1 VLISIKAYEGLMRIH
16 DQMKFGT
23 QRTVDETVN
32 QHVDAFQRVRRDPL
46 GEAFLALLERD
57 QMRLLRL
64 CAALEKIADGLP
76 GAGRCHKTARVLA
89 FLDKAFARHVFLN
102 EKCLFPLIRSLE
114 EKKERVDPVL
124 RQLEFEH
131 AADHGLIV
139 EIASAFMGPCASHV
153 QSEAQGLGY
162 LLRAFFENYRRHCVW
177 EREVLYPIA
186 RKLLVSG
193 TVRGQHDA
201 MLRVSMGLN
210 DLDGALAA
218 EAC

>member
-1 VLISIKAYEGLMRIH
+1 MAL
-16 DQMKFGT
+16 GT

-32 QHVDAFQRVRRDPL
+32 QHVNAFKRVRRDPL

-64 CAALEKIADGLP
+64 CAALETIADGLP
-76 GAGRCHKTARVLA
+76 GAGRCDKTARVLA
-89 FLDKAFARHVFLN
+89 FLDNAFARHVFLH

-114 EKKERVDPVL
+114 EKKERVEPAL

-131 AADHGLIV
+131 SADRGLIV
-139 EIASAFMGPCASHV
+139 EISSAFMGARASQV
-153 QSEAQGLGY
+153 QTEALGY

-193 TVRGQHDA
+193 AVRSQHDA
-201 MLRVSMGLN
+201 MLRVSMGLG
-210 DLDGALAA
+210 DQDRAHAPEARQAGFRSLLDG
-218 EAC
+218 